1 MACCRRCN
9 SRRNQTNV
17 RVFNDNNFIP
27 STVQVNYPLTQN
39 VGENAEALFA
49 QVDYNTGVS
58 FSPRYDELGIDI
70 VAPGVYK
77 ITFTGI
83 VTTEANQTIS
93 LAISLN
99 GEPIPQ
105 SEISQYVT
113 TLGPQTVITTVI
125 FKVISPNADIGIINT
140 STNNFNLTN
149 AKLEIVRT
157 GNFWREHIV

>member
-1 MACCRRCN
+1 MSCYRRSN
-9 SRRNQTNV
+9 SRRTQPQV

-27 STVQVNYPLTQN
+27 SSVQVSYPLTQTIS
-39 VGENAEALFA
+39 VDEEILFP

-58 FSPRYDELGIDI
+58 FSPRVDSLGVDI
-70 VAPGVYK
+70 VTSGVYK

-83 VTTEANQTIS
+83 ITTEADQTIN

-113 TLGPQTVITTVI
+113 SIGPQTVTTTII
-125 FKVISPNADIGIINT
+125 FKVISPSADIGVINT
-140 STNNFNLTN
+140 GNTTFNVTN
-149 AKLEIVRT
+149 AKLDIIRT
-157 GNFWREHIV
+157 GNF

>member
-1 MACCRRCN
+1 MSCYRRSN
-9 SRRNQTNV
+9 SRRTQPQV

-27 STVQVNYPLTQN
+27 SSVQVSYPLTQTIS
-39 VGENAEALFA
+39 VDEEILFP

-58 FSPRYDELGIDI
+58 FSPRVDSLGVDI

-83 VTTEANQTIS
+83 ITTEADQTIN

-113 TLGPQTVITTVI
+113 SIGPQTVTTTII
-125 FKVISPNADIGIINT
+125 FKVISPSADIGVINT
-140 STNNFNLTN
+140 GNTTFNVTN
-149 AKLEIVRT
+149 AKLDIIRT
-157 GNFWREHIV
+157 GNF